1 MAQWESQTRKMNRHY
16 QSAGQG
22 QGVFWTPPFSVDS
35 STNIMDGET
44 SIGFAG
50 IIFDQLWYPDT
61 QEYVWRVYPRLF
73 ATYYDNQGTFLW
85 DDNMQYIYFYPE
97 RERVRSVRNTTRQFD
112 IYGVQGTT
120 NTQIITIDYANV
132 QPADKYEYCFDAS
145 TGLYYTPFLDVIT
158 GIVIEISDPIPA
170 LYNDRV
176 IWWKFNHGTSQYPY
190 VNTTMNQEYFVTV

>member
-97 RERVRSVRNTTRQFD
+97 RERVRSIRNTTRQFD
-112 IYGVQGTT
+112 INGVQGTT
-120 NTQIITIDYANV
+120 NTQVITIDYANV
-132 QPADKYEYCFDAS
+132 QASDKYEYCFDAS

-176 IWWKFNHGTSQYPY
+176 IWWKFNHTTSQYPY
-190 VNTTMNQEYFVTV
+190 VNTAMNQEYFVTV

>member
-22 QGVFWTPPFSVDS
+22 HGVFWTPPFSVDS
-35 STNIMDGET
+35 STNIMDGDT

-97 RERVRSVRNTTRQFD
+97 RETLVRALKYNTKEKSYYDGAFRNYSVSPL
-112 IYGVQGTT
+112 I
-120 NTQIITIDYANV
+120 
-132 QPADKYEYCFDAS
+132 
-145 TGLYYTPFLDVIT
+145 L
-158 GIVIEISDPIPA
+158 
-170 LYNDRV
+170 
-176 IWWKFNHGTSQYPY
+176 
-190 VNTTMNQEYFVTV
+190 